1 MKQDYEL
8 ILLAAFRYALGRKTY
23 MVSAVVDYLWV
34 QWYDIS
40 GKLRIQI
47 QKEIKEAIK
56 GGNAGMDMDVK
67 QWERLL
73 G

>member
-23 MVSAVVDYLWV
+23 IVGTVVDYLLNEWDSV
-34 QWYDIS
+34 GYTLKAQMQS
-40 GKLRIQI
+40 
-47 QKEIKEAIK
+47 EIKQAIK
-56 GGNAGMDMDVK
+56 SGNAGMDMDIK

-73 G
+73 

>member
-40 GKLRIQI
+40 GKLRTQI
-47 QKEIKEAIK
+47 QKEIRQAIDS
-56 GGNAGMDMDVK
+56 GNAGMDMDVK
-67 QWERLL
+67 QWEKLL
-73 G
+73 